1 MHPKSFVSNFWGAVH
16 APTGFFVSL
25 YIPLYGAITPPYKAS
40 YFVTLSVVFA
50 LFTT

>member
-1 MHPKSFVSNFWGAVH
+1 MQPYKIQKSLLKHCSNRLFCITIDSTLWGDY
-16 APTGFFVSL
+16 AP
-25 YIPLYGAITPPYKAS
+25 IKAS

>member
-25 YIPLYGAITPPYKAS
+25 YIHFMGRDYDPIKLL
-40 YFVTLSVVFA
+40 TLSP
-50 LFTT
+50 